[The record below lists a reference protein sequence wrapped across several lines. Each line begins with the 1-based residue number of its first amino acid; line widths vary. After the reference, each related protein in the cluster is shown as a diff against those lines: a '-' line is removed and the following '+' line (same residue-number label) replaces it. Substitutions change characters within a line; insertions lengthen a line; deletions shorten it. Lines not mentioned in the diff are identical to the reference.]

1 MITIFTIPKPFIDP
15 HIKII
20 QTNAIKSW
28 LLLKP
33 TPEIILYG
41 DDQGVGE
48 IADELKIRHI
58 SNVKKNQFGT
68 PLLNDIFEKTQ
79 EIANNEII
87 CYVNCDIIFFQDVI
101 ETIKIAKN
109 LKKYLLLGQRWDYD
123 QKEFLDFSND
133 WQKQLK
139 ERVIKNGSLHP
150 PFGSDYFIFKKGL
163 LKNMPEFAVGRLGWD
178 NWFIEYFIKNR
189 IKVINCTDSIFIIH
203 QNHDYSHKKV
213 TDRLSE
219 NLEDSNNLKNLERI
233 ELPYSIDDV
242 CYFIKNGKVVYK
254 KTFKSLKNSLVRFL
268 LKHKILFCI
277 VRIIN
282 LPFKII
288 KNKFIKKER
297 KKC

>member
-28 LLLKP
+28 LLLKL

-189 IKVINCTDSIFIIH
+189 IS
-203 QNHDYSHKKV
+203 
-213 TDRLSE
+213 
-219 NLEDSNNLKNLERI
+219 
-233 ELPYSIDDV
+233 
-242 CYFIKNGKVVYK
+242 
-254 KTFKSLKNSLVRFL
+254 
-268 LKHKILFCI
+268 
-277 VRIIN
+277 
-282 LPFKII
+282 
-288 KNKFIKKER
+288 
-297 KKC
+297 